1 MCYTFLP
8 ASGAELYRKILRN
21 LSYKFYVSIIWC
33 SQVADYK
40 MAFERT
46 AWVINGPTKGNSLGA
61 FSWLPYKNSSHVG
74 LPESYDFDFILM
86 EPLFK

>member
-1 MCYTFLP
+1 
-8 ASGAELYRKILRN
+8 
-21 LSYKFYVSIIWC
+21 
-33 SQVADYK
+33 